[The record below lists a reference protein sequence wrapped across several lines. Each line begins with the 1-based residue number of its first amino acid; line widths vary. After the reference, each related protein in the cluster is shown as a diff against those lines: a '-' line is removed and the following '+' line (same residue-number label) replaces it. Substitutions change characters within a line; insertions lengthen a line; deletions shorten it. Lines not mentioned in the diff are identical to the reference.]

1 MVDSAL
7 QIREKRRRGLIGHM
21 ISDDIL
27 GDDRDTPPAESIAP
41 TFTTEQTIKGT
52 EQQTSEDVEKPCA
65 KPKTTKASRS
75 KKKKKSATIVQ
86 RAYLIDEE
94 VAKALQLKS
103 LAEGRSMSEIVN
115 DAIRASVKEYIGV
128 LNSIK

>member
-1 MVDSAL
+1 
-7 QIREKRRRGLIGHM
+7 M
-21 ISDDIL
+21 ISNDIL
-27 GDDRDTPPAESIAP
+27 GDDRDTHPAESIAP
-41 TFTTEQTIKGT
+41 TAATEQPIKGM
-52 EQQTSEDVEKPCA
+52 EQQASENVEKPCE
-65 KPKTTKASRS
+65 KPKTTRVSRP
-75 KKKKKSATIVQ
+75 KKKKKAATIVQ